1 MTMSPLIWSI
11 AGTDSGGGAGLS
23 ADQRAAE
30 AFGLHLC
37 PVPAAITAQNSVTV
51 AQVQAVSPDLLRAQ
65 LATLHADLPPRAV
78 KTGLVGSAENA
89 RELARAIDRLR
100 RERPVP
106 LVVDPV
112 LRASTGAA
120 LANGALLGAYRHEV
134 LPRASVVT
142 PNRREAVALLGAAPD
157 TPTPELAQGLL
168 GLGAQAV
175 VITGGDEG
183 GPLSA
188 DWLHTPHAQGWL
200 SLPRVPTP
208 HHHGTGCTFASALAA
223 ALALGWVAAD
233 AAVLAKMLTTHAL
246 RRATALGGGAGPVRA
261 GTGFGADASLMPQ
274 LSLGDALPTAWRAS
288 PAAPAPGLYAIVD
301 SAARVQACARA
312 GADTVQLRFKHH
324 DPARIAAE
332 VRAALANTDGAR
344 VVINDHWRLALD
356 LGARELHLGQED
368 LLALSPADHA
378 RLAQARAQGV
388 RLGLSSHSLWEL
400 CRARGLAPDLIAC
413 GPVWP
418 TTTKDMPW
426 RPQGLD
432 NLAWWAR
439 MAGAPVVGIGGVLAP
454 EQLRAVA
461 ASGAAGGCVVRGL
474 GDDPALTLPV
484 WREAWQAGQ
493 QDAPLPCPELPH
505 PTL

>member
-1 MTMSPLIWSI
+1 M
-11 AGTDSGGGAGLS
+11 
-23 ADQRAAE
+23 
-30 AFGLHLC
+30 GLHLC
-37 PVPAAITAQNSVTV
+37 PVPAAITAQSTV
-51 AQVQAVSPDLLRAQ
+51 AVTQVQAISPVLLRAQ
-65 LATLHADLPPRAV
+65 LATLHADLPPLAV
-78 KTGLVGSAENA
+78 KTGMLGSAENA

-100 RERPVP
+100 HGRFVP

-112 LRASTGAA
+112 LRASTGAT
-120 LANGALLGAYRHEV
+120 LANDALLGAYRHDV

-142 PNRREAVALLGAAPD
+142 PNRREAAALLNAAPD
-157 TPTPELAQGLL
+157 TPVPELAQGLL
-168 GLGAQAV
+168 ALGAQAV
-175 VITGGDEG
+175 VITGGDDG
-183 GPLSA
+183 GPLGA
-188 DWLHTPHAQGWL
+188 DWLHTPLAQGWL

-208 HHHGTGCTFASALAA
+208 HHHGTGCTFASAMAA
-223 ALALGWVAAD
+223 AMAMGWVAAD

-246 RRATALGGGAGPVRA
+246 RRARALGAGAGPVRA
-261 GTGFGADASLMPQ
+261 GAGFGTDPALLPQ
-274 LSLGDALPTAWRAS
+274 LSLGDTLPTGWQTS
-288 PAAPAPGLYAIVD
+288 PPAPAPGLYAIVD
-301 SAARVQACARA
+301 SAARVERCVLA
-312 GADTVQLRFKHH
+312 GADTVQLRFKHS
-324 DPARIAAE
+324 DPARIAEE
-332 VRAALANTDGAR
+332 VRAALAKAGAAR
-344 VVINDHWRLALD
+344 LVINDHWRSALD

-432 NLAWWAR
+432 NLAWWAH
-439 MAGAPVVGIGGVLAP
+439 MAGAPVVGIGGVLRP

-474 GDDPALTLPV
+474 GDDPVLTLPA
-484 WREAWQAGQ
+484 WREAWQAGR
-493 QDAPLPCPELPH
+493 QDAALPCPELPH
-505 PTL
+505 PSL